1 MGSRQLVI
9 RAGRRCALAVAAVG
23 IVAAAGALDAGPAP
37 APSPERSSAVA
48 TVESAPSAARGTGA
62 APSAYSLQTQGGPRS
77 VRVARVVTGTM
88 LLTGLVLTALGAIG
102 MRGPELIR
110 RKVALRASYAAGASR
125 YRWSAPSPRPA
136 HPPTIP
142 GTGPPGA

>member
-1 MGSRQLVI
+1 V
-9 RAGRRCALAVAAVG
+9 
-23 IVAAAGALDAGPAP
+23 DPGPVDDRP
-37 APSPERSSAVA
+37 
-48 TVESAPSAARGTGA
+48 
-62 APSAYSLQTQGGPRS
+62 APSAYSLQTEGGPRS

-110 RKVALRASYAAGASR
+110 RKVRVPVSYLAGATR
-125 YRWSAPSPRPA
+125 YRWSPPSGLRPNLPA
-136 HPPTIP
+136 NP

>member
-9 RAGRRCALAVAAVG
+9 RAGRRCALAVAAIG
-23 IVAAAGALDAGPAP
+23 IVAAAGALDVGSTSS
-37 APSPERSSAVA
+37 PSPERSSAA
-48 TVESAPSAARGTGA
+48 TSAQPT
-62 APSAYSLQTQGGPRS
+62 APDTRQSSSAYSLQTQGGPRS

-110 RKVALRASYAAGASR
+110 HRVVRRVVHQAGSSR
-125 YRWSAPSPRPA
+125 YRWQPPGVPRTGL
-136 HPPTIP
+136 PTNP

>member
-9 RAGRRCALAVAAVG
+9 RAGRRCALAVAALG
-23 IVAAAGALDAGPAP
+23 IAAAAGALEVGPTP
-37 APSPERSSAVA
+37 APSPGRSSGAS
-48 TVESAPSAARGTGA
+48 VESTADPGRP

-110 RKVALRASYAAGASR
+110 HKVARRVAYQAGSSR
-125 YRWSAPSPRPA
+125 YRWPPPSPL
-136 HPPTIP
+136 PTDLPTNP

>member
-23 IVAAAGALDAGPAP
+23 IVAAAGALDAGPP
-37 APSPERSSAVA
+37 PSPSPERSSAA
-48 TVESAPSAARGTGA
+48 SVESTADTDRST
-62 APSAYSLQTQGGPRS
+62 SSTYTLQTQGGPRS

-110 RKVALRASYAAGASR
+110 RKVVHRVVHQAGSTR
-125 YRWSAPSPRPA
+125 YRWAPPGPL
-136 HPPTIP
+136 PTDLPTNP
-142 GTGPPGA
+142 GTGSRGA

>member
-9 RAGRRCALAVAAVG
+9 RAGRRCALAVAAIG
-23 IVAAAGALDAGPAP
+23 IVASAGALDVGPAP
-37 APSPERSSAVA
+37 SPSPERSSAA
-48 TVESAPSAARGTGA
+48 SVESTADAARSTS
-62 APSAYSLQTQGGPRS
+62 SAYSLQTQGGPRS

-110 RKVALRASYAAGASR
+110 RKVVRRVAYQAGSTR
-125 YRWSAPSPRPA
+125 YRWAPPA
-136 HPPTIP
+136 PLPSDVPTNP

>member
-48 TVESAPSAARGTGA
+48 SVESAPRGDGA
-62 APSAYSLQTQGGPRS
+62 SPSAYSLQTQGGPRS

-110 RKVALRASYAAGASR
+110 RKVALRASYVAGASR
-125 YRWSAPSPRPA
+125 YRWPAPSRRPA

>member
-1 MGSRQLVI
+1 MGCPELVT
-9 RAGRRCALAVAAVG
+9 RAGRRCAITIAAVG
-23 IVAAAGALDAGPAP
+23 IVAAAGALDTASSRPP
-37 APSPERSSAVA
+37 TPERSSAAPA
-48 TVESAPSAARGTGA
+48 TAGPLDERA
-62 APSAYSLQTQGGPRS
+62 APSAYSLRTEGGPRS

-110 RKVALRASYAAGASR
+110 RKVRVQVSHLAGATR
-125 YRWSAPSPRPA
+125 YRWSPPGGLRPNLPA
-136 HPPTIP
+136 NP

>member
-23 IVAAAGALDAGPAP
+23 IVAAAGTLDVGPAHP
-37 APSPERSSAVA
+37 TSPERSSAVA
-48 TVESAPSAARGTGA
+48 TVQPTADGGRPAS
-62 APSAYSLQTQGGPRS
+62 SAYSLQTQGGPRS

-110 RKVALRASYAAGASR
+110 RKVVQRASYLAGSSR
-125 YRWSAPSPRPA
+125 YRWPPPAPRPTD
-136 HPPTIP
+136 PPSNP
-142 GTGPPGA
+142 GIGPPGA